1 MFLSHLRAVARQK
14 RPAADRL
21 TVVLKGEGGTGEEG
35 EVAGGGGGAFM
46 SNWQCRVIVKII
58 SEGTKS

>member
-21 TVVLKGEGGTGEEG
+21 TVVLKGEGGRGEKG
-35 EVAGGGGGAFM
+35 EVAEGGGAHIKLTVPRDSEDNFRR
-46 SNWQCRVIVKII
+46 NQIV
-58 SEGTKS
+58 S